1 MDHRLRGL
9 RGCIGRAFGAIAL
22 AFSFASTA
30 GALTLADLDDGEVF
44 DSGDHRI
51 TFSFD
56 PGSVSITGDLSPD
69 LTNYGVVILEHG
81 FSIVG
86 PMGVSDGNV
95 GDIALRYLASANDGF
110 FDTASIFFNG
120 AAVGNGALAA
130 VAEDFIANGQL
141 VGDLLVQVTGGGL
154 SQKIDTTS
162 FAPGITAFDVVKDIQ
177 IITTD
182 PAQIATISVLDQN
195 FTVVPEPTTL
205 AMLGLGL
212 AVLAH
217 RGSRRRR

>member
-1 MDHRLRGL
+1 M
-9 RGCIGRAFGAIAL
+9 RGCIGRVLAAIAF

-44 DSGDHRI
+44 NSGNNRI

-56 PGSVSITGDLSPD
+56 PGSVSVFGDLSPD

-95 GDIALRYLASANDGF
+95 GDIALRYSATSNVGDF
-110 FDTASIFFNG
+110 ETASIFFNG

-130 VAEDFIANGQL
+130 VTEDFIANGQL
-141 VGDLLVQVTGGGL
+141 LGDLLVQVTGGGL
-154 SQKIDTTS
+154 SQKLDTTG
-162 FAPGITAFDVVKDIQ
+162 FAPGIIAFDVVKDIQ

-182 PAQIATISVLDQN
+182 PSQLATISVVDQN

-205 AMLGLGL
+205 SMLGLGL
-212 AVLAH
+212 AGLARWRSH
-217 RGSRRRR
+217 RRR